1 MDAVILSIEAAVAHF
16 LAHPLLYLSLP
27 VISAIVGWG
36 TNKMALKMMF
46 YPIEFIGIKPIFGWQ
61 GIIPRKAEQM
71 ASIAMETML
80 EKLVNVTEIF
90 DRLDPD
96 RVADEI
102 GEPLLKMTDQVV
114 DEVMDAHQ
122 PGLWENLPKMV
133 KNRIYK
139 HVRADAP
146 QIVSDMMREI
156 RDNIESVFDIRH
168 MVISNLTRDKALLN
182 KIFIETGEKEFK
194 FIEKSGIYFGF
205 LFGTI
210 QMLVF
215 MFYEGPWV
223 LPIAGLLIGYLTNW
237 IALKLIFKPRNP
249 IKIGPVVFQG
259 LFLKR
264 QKEVARDYGSLIAA
278 EILTPSNMIQEV
290 LEGPMSDNLYSMIEK
305 HVKDAVDKQAG
316 ITKPFVT
323 MAVGTGKYREM
334 KGAISTAFM
343 KHMPAA
349 LEHIKEYTADAM
361 DLKNTIGD
369 RMENLTSE
377 EFEGMLRPAFEQD
390 EWMLIGIGAV
400 LGFCV
405 GTAQFVFMFAPA
417 MLEAA
422 KATM

>member
-1 MDAVILSIEAAVAHF
+1 MDATFLSIDAALAHF
-16 LAHPLLYLSLP
+16 LADPLLYLSLP
-27 VISAIVGWG
+27 FISAIVGWG

-46 YPIEFIGIKPIFGWQ
+46 YPIKFIGIKPFFGWQ

-71 ASIAMETML
+71 ASIALETML
-80 EKLVNVTEIF
+80 EKLINVTELF

-102 GEPLLKMTDQVV
+102 GEPLLRMTDEVV

-122 PGLWENLPKMV
+122 PGLWENLPRMV

-139 HVRADAP
+139 NVHADAP
-146 QIVSDMMREI
+146 HIVSDMMREV

-168 MVISNLTRDKALLN
+168 MVISNLTRDKSLLN
-182 KIFIETGEKEFK
+182 KIFIETGEKEFR

-205 LFGTI
+205 LFGSI

-215 MFYEGPWV
+215 MFYKGPWV

-237 IALKLIFKPRNP
+237 IALKLIFQPRDP
-249 IKIGPVVFQG
+249 IIVGPVVFQG

-264 QKEVARDYGSLIAA
+264 QKEVARDYGSLIAT

-290 LEGPMSDNLYSMIEK
+290 LEGPLSDNLYSMIER
-305 HVKDAVDKQAG
+305 HVKDAVDDQAG

-323 MAVGTGKYREM
+323 LAVGTSKYREM
-334 KGAISTAFM
+334 KVAISTSFM
-343 KHMPAA
+343 RHMPTA
-349 LEHIKEYTADAM
+349 LEHIKDYTADAM
-361 DLKNTIGD
+361 DLKNTIGE
-369 RMENLTSE
+369 RMENLTPA

-390 EWMLIGIGAV
+390 EWMLIGIGAL

-405 GTAQFVFMFAPA
+405 GLAQFVFLFAPI

-422 KATM
+422 KTAL